1 MEERLIVTIGRQTG
15 SGGKKIGMRL
25 AEKLGVKCYD
35 KELLDHAAK
44 ESGLCKEIFEANDEN
59 KVKTSS
65 FLYSLV
71 MDAHSGYSTSLM
83 SEMPL
88 NQKVFL
94 SQFDAIKKA
103 AEEGPCIFVG
113 RCADYALELDENLLS
128 VFIYAN
134 METRIR
140 RIAKLYDL
148 TNAKARDKITKI
160 DKSRASYYNHY
171 TSKKW
176 GDINSYDLS
185 VNSGRFG
192 VDGAV
197 EIIMKA
203 VERRESENIHR
214 IYEDPLI

>member
-1 MEERLIVTIGRQTG
+1 MKTIITIGRQCG
-15 SGGKKIGMRL
+15 SAGHLIGRLLSEEYKIPFYDRNIL
-25 AEKLGVKCYD
+25 EK
-35 KELLDHAAK
+35 ASK

>member
-1 MEERLIVTIGRQTG
+1 MKTIITIGRQCG
-15 SGGKKIGMRL
+15 SAGHLIGRL
-25 AEKLGVKCYD
+25 LSEEYNIPFYDRNILEK
-35 KELLDHAAK
+35 ASK
-44 ESGLCKEIFEANDEN
+44 ESGIAKEIFLENDEN
-59 KVKTSS
+59 KVKSTS

-71 MDAHSGYSTSLM
+71 MDVHSGYSTSLM
-83 SEMPL
+83 SDMPL

-140 RIAKLYDL
+140 RISRIYDL
-148 TNAKARDKITKI
+148 TNAKAREKITRI
-160 DKSRASYYNHY
+160 DKSRANYYNHY

-185 VNSGRFG
+185 LNSGLFG
-192 VDGAV
+192 VDGTV
-197 EIIMKA
+197 ELIKKA
-203 VERRESENIHR
+203 IERKETENFHR
-214 IYEDPLI
+214 IYDDPLT